1 MNIREIVRS
10 RGFRSRN
17 DLEQRVADIEEVIT
31 ELRRHHLRVAEL
43 VDVVQELLIPMASQ
57 DQERIQEAIAKFGKS
72 I

>member
-1 MNIREIVRS
+1 MNIREFLRS

-57 DQERIQEAIAKFGKS
+57 DQQRIQEAIAKFGKS

>member
-1 MNIREIVRS
+1 MNFREILRS

>member
-1 MNIREIVRS
+1 VNFRETLRS
-10 RGFRSRN
+10 RVRGRS

-57 DQERIQEAIAKFGKS
+57 DQQRIQEAIAKFGKS

>member
-1 MNIREIVRS
+1 MNFREILRS
-10 RGFRSRN
+10 RGFRSRS
-17 DLEQRVADIEEVIT
+17 DLEQRVADLEEVIT

-57 DQERIQEAIAKFGKS
+57 DQQRIQEAIAKFGKS

>member
-1 MNIREIVRS
+1 VNFREILRSRFRS
-10 RGFRSRN
+10 RG
-17 DLEQRVADIEEVIT
+17 DLEQRVSDLEQVIT

>member
-1 MNIREIVRS
+1 VNFREILRS
-10 RGFRSRN
+10 RVRGRS

-57 DQERIQEAIAKFGKS
+57 DQQRIQEAIAKFGKS

>member
-1 MNIREIVRS
+1 MNFREILRS
-10 RGFRSRN
+10 RVRGRS

-57 DQERIQEAIAKFGKS
+57 DQQRIQEAIAKFGKS

>member
-57 DQERIQEAIAKFGKS
+57 DQKRIQEAIAKFGKS

>member
-1 MNIREIVRS
+1 MNFRETLRS

-57 DQERIQEAIAKFGKS
+57 DQQRIQEAIAKFGKS

>member
-1 MNIREIVRS
+1 MNFREILRS

-17 DLEQRVADIEEVIT
+17 DLEQRVTDIEEVIT

-57 DQERIQEAIAKFGKS
+57 DQQRIQEAIAKFGKS

>member
-1 MNIREIVRS
+1 VNFREILRPRFRS
-10 RGFRSRN
+10 RG
-17 DLEQRVADIEEVIT
+17 DLEQRVSDLEQVIT

>member
-1 MNIREIVRS
+1 MNIRETLRS

-57 DQERIQEAIAKFGKS
+57 DQQRIQEAIAKFGKS

>member
-1 MNIREIVRS
+1 MNFREILRS
-10 RGFRSRN
+10 RFRSRD
-17 DLEQRVADIEEVIT
+17 DLEQRVTDLEQVIT

>member
-1 MNIREIVRS
+1 MNFREFLRS